1 MVDQALSEEM
11 FIVDITVGTGNSI
24 EVLVDSD
31 KGISIED
38 CVKINRH
45 IEQNLDRDVEDFS
58 LEVSSPG
65 LTQPF
70 KHLRQYQKNIGKKV
84 ELVARSGEKEE
95 GILKSVNAMNM
106 LIEEWG
112 GKYQSQDISAKTGMG
127 VAELLEKVLLEAD
140 LLDLKANPNKRAVGS
155 VIESSLDKGRG
166 YVATVL
172 VQNGTLKIGDVVL
185 AGPHFGH
192 IKAMI
197 TGIIR
202 LRRCNGLIF
211 SGI

>member
-95 GILKSVNAMNM
+95 GILKSVNAMGLELEVASKEKINGAKIPVTKSKVYSFEQIKSVK
-106 LIEEWG
+106 LV
-112 GKYQSQDISAKTGMG
+112 ISFK
-127 VAELLEKVLLEAD
+127 
-140 LLDLKANPNKRAVGS
+140 
-155 VIESSLDKGRG
+155 
-166 YVATVL
+166 
-172 VQNGTLKIGDVVL
+172 
-185 AGPHFGH
+185 
-192 IKAMI
+192 
-197 TGIIR
+197 
-202 LRRCNGLIF
+202 
-211 SGI
+211 